1 MRVEVSGECVP
12 EDGDGVKVESDDP
25 GKSERAPNLSLS
37 VKFKSCFLAVVA
49 AVG

>member
-1 MRVEVSGECVP
+1 MRVEVSGERVP

-25 GKSERAPNLSLS
+25 GKPERAANLSLS